1 MGKLGLGG
9 GDGDFTPFIKY
20 NAKAGRF
27 YIRNEEGVEIE
38 VVNPRLVFDFEHIKV
53 GWIRF
58 PEGMPPEKVW
68 NVVGAPW
75 PARPPGGKE
84 WKMGFEVMV
93 FGPEKVGST
102 KIGLREFASNA
113 NLVGQAIDEMYD
125 TYAAVHLEYMDELPI
140 FQCSSVEPIAG
151 KYGTNYKPIFT
162 LTGWVP
168 KEKVPELVDANKV
181 EEQPKSTSDELN
193 DDIPF

>member
-27 YIRNEEGVEIE
+27 YIRNEEGQEVE

-68 NVVGAPW
+68 NAPGAPFV
-75 PARPPGGKE
+75 PRPPGGKD
-84 WKMGFEVMV
+84 WKRGFEVLT
-93 FGPEKVGST
+93 FGPDKVEGIR
-102 KIGLREFASNA
+102 IGLREFASNA
-113 NLVGQAIDEMYD
+113 TAVGEAIEDMYD
-125 TYAAVHLEYMDELPI
+125 SYAAVHLEHDGELPI
-140 FQCSSVEPIAG
+140 FQCSKVEPISG
-151 KYGTNYKPIFT
+151 KYGTNYKPVFELIS
-162 LTGWVP
+162 WVD
-168 KEKVPELVDANKV
+168 KGKVPELVDANKV